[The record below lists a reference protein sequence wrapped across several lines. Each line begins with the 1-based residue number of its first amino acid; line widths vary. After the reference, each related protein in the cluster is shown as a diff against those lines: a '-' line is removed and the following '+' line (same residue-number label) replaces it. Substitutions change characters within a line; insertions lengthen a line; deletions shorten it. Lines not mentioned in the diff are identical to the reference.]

1 MGMTEEPICELEMAI
16 NVWAGSLGPS
26 GQAIELVLSMM
37 LDEPLN
43 MPYWVSELSR
53 IRKSAGHNAAFTE
66 LADAVG
72 ARLSQGNSR
81 DSRGRRLG
89 APGSAKPRSLVM
101 CSP

>member
-72 ARLSQGNSR
+72 ARLPKAIHETQEGV
-81 DSRGRRLG
+81 DSALLE
-89 APGSAKPRSLVM
+89 ALNLVV
-101 CSP
+101 S